1 MYLDS
6 VIYLDQFT
14 QNHAFLPAMKDHL
27 SWVTIQLS
35 VGFIQI
41 VFYVNVI
48 KEIWLGFFGM
58 KE

>member
-6 VIYLDQFT
+6 VIYLDQFS
-14 QNHAFLPAMKDHL
+14 QNHAFLPVMKDHL

-41 VFYVNVI
+41 VFLCKCNQ
-48 KEIWLGFFGM
+48 GNMFFLGM